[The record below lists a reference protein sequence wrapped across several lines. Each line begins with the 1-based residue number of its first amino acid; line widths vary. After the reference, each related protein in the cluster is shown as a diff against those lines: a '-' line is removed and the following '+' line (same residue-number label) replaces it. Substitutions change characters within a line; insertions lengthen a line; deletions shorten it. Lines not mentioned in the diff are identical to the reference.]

1 MTRRSLVA
9 RSALTHTD
17 DWQAIPVAKKTAL
30 DKDLNKI
37 VQLEAATAE
46 TGRRTGALGLALLFL
61 AAVFAFTVTIT
72 EGQYASFIIAAGVIG
87 GYMALNIGA
96 NDVANNVGPAV
107 GSRALTMV
115 GALIVAAIFEAMG
128 ALIAGADVVSTI
140 SKGIVDPSGL
150 ADSQVFVR
158 AMMSAL
164 LAGALWINLATA
176 IGAPVSTT
184 HSVVGGVLG
193 AGVAAAGFSAV
204 NWDTTGAIVAS
215 WVISPALGGGFAAL
229 TLWFIT
235 AMVLEKEDKL
245 AAARRWVPVLIGVM
259 TFAFTLYLISKG
271 LKQVWKPPVGL
282 SWLMAAACALAAWA
296 GTRPLVARRSLA
308 LENRRRP
315 VGELFRW
322 PLIFSAA
329 LLSFAHGANDV
340 ANAVG
345 PLAAVVAAVQAGAVE
360 AKVAVPGWVLIV
372 GALGIVCGLLLFGPK
387 LIRTVGEKITKMD
400 PARAF
405 CVALAAAVTVIVA
418 SEMGLPVSST
428 HIAVGGVFG
437 VGFFREFRTN
447 RYVWHWRE
455 MDPDVALTAGG
466 IPTGAATGHAN
477 GAETE
482 GSDAAVPAQ
491 LLEKSRRRAE
501 KAKRRRLV
509 RRQHLTTIAAAWVV
523 TVPLAALLSAVI
535 FLVWSAFV

>member
-1 MTRRSLVA
+1 M
-9 RSALTHTD
+9 
-17 DWQAIPVAKKTAL
+17 AKKTAL

-37 VQLEAATAE
+37 VQLEVATAE
-46 TGRRTGALGLALLFL
+46 SGRRAGAIGLALLFL
-61 AAVFAFTVTIT
+61 VAVFAVTFGIA
-72 EGQYASFIIAAGVIG
+72 EGQQYASFIIAAGVIG

-115 GALIVAAIFEAMG
+115 GALIVAAVFEAAG
-128 ALIAGADVVSTI
+128 ALIAGAEVVSTI
-140 SKGIVDPSGL
+140 SRGIVDPSAL
-150 ADSQVFVR
+150 ADAQVFVR

-193 AGVAAAGFSAV
+193 AGVAAAGLTAV
-204 NWDTTGAIVAS
+204 NWPVMSTIVAS
-215 WVISPALGGGFAAL
+215 WIISPALGGLIAAL
-229 TLWFIT
+229 LLWFIT
-235 AMVLEKEDKL
+235 VRVLEQDDKL
-245 AAARRWVPVLIGVM
+245 AAARRWVPVLVGLM
-259 TFAFTLYLISKG
+259 TFAFTVYLITKG
-271 LKQVWKPPVGL
+271 LKQLWKPPTALIWATGAGL
-282 SWLMAAACALAAWA
+282 AVAAWA
-296 GTRPLVARRSLA
+296 VTRPAVERRALS
-308 LENRRRP
+308 LENRRRA

-345 PLAAVVAAVQAGAVE
+345 PLAAVVAAVQAGVVQAQV
-360 AKVAVPGWVLIV
+360 VVPGWVLLV

-405 CVALAAAVTVIVA
+405 CVALAAALTVIVA
-418 SEMGLPVSST
+418 SEFGLPVSST
-428 HIAVGGVFG
+428 HIAVGAVFG

-455 MDPDVALTAGG
+455 MKPDVALTAGG
-466 IPTGAATGHAN
+466 IPTGAALGSGEH
-477 GAETE
+477 GGET
-482 GSDAAVPAQ
+482 SAPAVLPQ
-491 LLEKSRRRAE
+491 QQMLEKAHRKAE

-509 RRQHLTTIAAAWVV
+509 RRQHLTTIVAAWLV

-535 FLVWSAFV
+535 FLLWSAFV